1 MHPSHLKP
9 LNKPLLNALLVIV
22 QASGLAYSSVAD
34 ASGETLSLG
43 SKAGD
48 QSSYA
53 STNWSSISA
62 DGRYTTL
69 TANVGFFQHIFL
81 YDRFSGITKDITSQ
95 GDNISLASE
104 ISANGRFV
112 AFRSASTNL
121 VSGDANGLVADIFVQ
136 DLQSGKNELVSKA
149 SDGTSANDLSYFSAI
164 SGDGQLVVFSS
175 AASNLVAKDANN
187 AADVFLRNRSTGKTT
202 RVDVSSSGAEA
213 DWGIG
218 SNGIVDISADG
229 RYVVFSSSSSN
240 LVAGDDHTEDVY
252 LRDIKTGTTIR
263 VSQPVRSSGFDGG
276 STTPSISGDGRFIA
290 FSSGSSKLVAG
301 DTDDVNSDIFVYDRI
316 AKTTAK
322 ITKNATGSSILPTI
336 SADGRFVGFM
346 SQAANLVAN
355 DTNAAWDTF
364 IHDRTTGKTIRV
376 NTTPQNLQ
384 STGDSFPFQSRPSIS
399 ADGRFIG
406 FESGAKD
413 LTADDSD
420 NAMTDVFLRDTLLN
434 KQKTANINLTLS
446 APNSVVKG
454 QQYTYSFTV
463 ANQGPAIASQ
473 TNVIINLPATLT
485 INAVLPSQGSCV
497 KGPVT
502 VCRLGAIAG
511 GGNKQIQVKVTAP
524 LIKSSV
530 SISAT
535 AQSVEKD
542 GVYSNN
548 AKSKTLAVN

>member
-1 MHPSHLKP
+1 MQPSHAKP
-9 LNKPLLNALLVIV
+9 LNKQLLCALLVIM
-22 QASGLAYSSVAD
+22 QTSGLAYSAI
-34 ASGETLSLG
+34 AGAGGETLSLG

-48 QSSYA
+48 QNSYA
-53 STNWSSISA
+53 STTWSSISA

-69 TANVGFFQHIFL
+69 TANAGFLQHVFL
-81 YDRFSGITKDITSQ
+81 YDRFSGVTKDISAQ
-95 GDNISLASE
+95 GNNISLASE
-104 ISANGRFV
+104 LSANGRFV
-112 AFRSASTNL
+112 AFRSSSSNL
-121 VSGDANGLVADIFVQ
+121 VSGDTNGLVADIFVQ

-164 SGDGQLVVFSS
+164 SGDGQFVVFSS

-187 AADVFLRNRSTGKTT
+187 AADVFLRNRGTGKTT
-202 RVDVSSSGAEA
+202 RIDVSSNGAEA

-252 LRDIKTGTTIR
+252 LRDVKNGTTIR
-263 VSQPVRSSGFDGG
+263 VSQPVRASGFDGG
-276 STTPSISGDGRFIA
+276 SKTPSISGDGRFIA
-290 FSSGSSKLVAG
+290 FSSGSSKLLAG
-301 DTDDVNSDIFVYDRI
+301 DTDDVNADIFVYDRI
-316 AKTTAK
+316 AKTMTK
-322 ITKNATGSSILPTI
+322 ITKNSDGSSILPTI
-336 SADGRFVGFM
+336 SADGRFIGFM
-346 SQAANLVAN
+346 SQASNLVTG

-364 IHDRTTGKTIRV
+364 IHDRNTGKTIRV

-384 STGDSFPFQSRPSIS
+384 STGDSLPFQARPSIS

-434 KQKTANINLTLS
+434 KQQSADINLTLS

-454 QQYTYSFTV
+454 QQYTYTLTA
-463 ANQGPAIASQ
+463 ANRGPAIASQ
-473 TNVIINLPATLT
+473 TNVIINLPAALT
-485 INAVLPSQGSCV
+485 INSVLPSQGSCV

-511 GGNKQIQVKVTAP
+511 GVSKQIQVRVTAP
-524 LIKSSV
+524 QLKSSISV
-530 SISAT
+530 SAT

-542 GVYSNN
+542 N
-548 AKSKTLAVN
+548 AYTDNSKSKTLAVN